1 MNKLGYLGP
10 TGTFTEIAAKKYQ
23 QEVREYVPY
32 SDIKSLLEAVLE
44 EDIDQAIVPVENSLE
59 GAVTLTLDL
68 LVELDLKINNE
79 IIIAIEHSLLAKE
92 QVKLEQIKHVISH
105 RQALAQCRKFLEE
118 NLVDYQIHIANS
130 TAEAVKKLKNLNG
143 CWAAIGNQQAANYYD
158 LQILANQIQDNQEN
172 WTRFIV
178 LDTNGNTK
186 SNQDKTSIVCS
197 PQKKDHPGAL
207 YDILHEFA
215 IRGINLTRIE
225 SRPARKLL
233 GDYIFFI
240 DFEGHY
246 QEPEIKEALEI
257 LAVKTSWCTLL
268 GSYPR
273 STVIDEYSD
282 QLGVEE

>member
-1 MNKLGYLGP
+1 MGP
-10 TGTFTEIAAKKYQ
+10 KGTFTEIAAKKYQ
-23 QEVREYVPY
+23 QEVTDYVPY
-32 SDIKSLLEAVLE
+32 TDIRSLLEAVIQQE
-44 EDIDQAIVPVENSLE
+44 VDQAIVPVENSLE

-68 LVELDLKINNE
+68 LVELDVKINNE
-79 IIIAIEHSLLAKE
+79 VIIPIEHSLLAKQ
-92 QVKLEQIKHVISH
+92 QVNLDQIKHVISH
-105 RQALAQCRKFLEE
+105 RQALAQCRKFLEK

-130 TAEAVKKLKNLNG
+130 TAEAIKKLKDFNG

-158 LQILANQIQDNQEN
+158 LEVLANQIQDNREN

-178 LDTNGNTK
+178 LDTSEKTK
-186 SNQDKTSIVCS
+186 GRKDKTSIVCS

-240 DFEGHY
+240 DFEGHC
-246 QEPEIKEALEI
+246 EDAEIKEALEI
-257 LAVKTSWCTLL
+257 LAVKTAWCKLL

-273 STVIDEYSD
+273 STVIDEYSGK
-282 QLGVEE
+282 LEN

>member
-10 TGTFTEIAAKKYQ
+10 KGTFTEIAAKKYQ
-23 QEVREYVPY
+23 QKVREYLPY
-32 SDIKSLLEAVLE
+32 SDIRSLLDAVLE
-44 EDIDQAIVPVENSLE
+44 KEIDQAIVPVENSLE

-79 IIIAIEHSLLAKE
+79 VIIPIEHSLLAKE
-92 QVKLEQIKHVISH
+92 QVNLEQIKHVISH
-105 RQALAQCRKFLEE
+105 RQALAQCRQFLEN
-118 NLVDYQIHIANS
+118 NLTDYQVHIANS
-130 TAEAVKKLKNLNG
+130 TAGAVRELKNFNG
-143 CWAAIGNQQAANYYD
+143 CWAAIGNQQAANYYG
-158 LQILANQIQDNQEN
+158 LEVLANQIQDNQEN

-178 LDTNGNTK
+178 LGTNENTK
-186 SNQDKTSIVCS
+186 SAQKKTSIVCS

-240 DFEGHY
+240 DFEGDY
-246 QEPEIKEALEI
+246 QDFKVKEVLELLNI
-257 LAVKTSWCTLL
+257 KTSWLKLL

-282 QLGVEE
+282 QFDIRR